1 MMNHDKYNPP
11 GVVIPLEW
19 LSMFEELTC
28 QQSGQAFM
36 AILTYSA
43 TGALPDFTDRT
54 LQLLWPMIQA
64 RLDSN
69 RERYVKKVER
79 SRTVN
84 ERRAAEKSAKS
95 SSAAK
100 PSSYSGS
107 TPSTKSEAALNQWL

>member
-1 MMNHDKYNPP
+1 MSYPNANPP

-28 QQSGQAFM
+28 QQTGEAFM

-64 RLDSN
+64 RLDN
-69 RERYVKKVER
+69 YRERYLKKVER
-79 SRTVN
+79 SRAAN
-84 ERRAAEKSAKS
+84 ERRAAEKSAGTAFHPK
-95 SSAAK
+95 
-100 PSSYSGS
+100 S
-107 TPSTKSEAALNQWL
+107 TPHPKSAGETGDVQKINRWL

>member
-1 MMNHDKYNPP
+1 MSYPNANPP

-28 QQSGQAFM
+28 QQTGEAFM

-64 RLDSN
+64 RLDN
-69 RERYVKKVER
+69 YRERYMKKVER
-79 SRTVN
+79 SRAAN
-84 ERRAAEKSAKS
+84 ERRAAEKSAAAPSYPKRTPYPKS
-95 SSAAK
+95 AGETDDAQK
-100 PSSYSGS
+100 MNR
-107 TPSTKSEAALNQWL
+107 LL